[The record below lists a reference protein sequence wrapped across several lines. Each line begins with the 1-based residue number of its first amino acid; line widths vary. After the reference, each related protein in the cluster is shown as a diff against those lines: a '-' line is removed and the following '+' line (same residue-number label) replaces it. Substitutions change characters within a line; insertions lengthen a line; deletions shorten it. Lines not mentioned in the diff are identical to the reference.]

1 MNDIDI
7 QYILNK
13 LRTTGEAVHLDN
25 LDISWDYNNQ
35 LLNSKEILSIIL
47 TKISSVPLIPD
58 FTSKEVFE
66 TIGVT
71 QEQATMIQEYNKQL
85 IFIQT
90 LLEKFCIQEYVI
102 ESICKKMIDDSIE
115 SKLTKVN
122 VVEGDNFSF
131 LFDFMKNYQETNANQ
146 KDINQKGINQKGGSI
161 IDMLKTIF
169 TLFLLVTMVSPNIQK
184 KEEIVDIIDSNKKSY
199 SLGLINYSP
208 DEFKE
213 QLLLREPIKSGEI
226 SMNNIVVKYDN
237 DVKKN
242 LMTIF
247 GQIKS
252 LFSETP
258 GGAEQLER
266 IINEFN
272 EQSRDFSREIEEI
285 CIELMIKANDAGIF
299 RDFLD
304 LDTLKETEDK
314 IEKIESSVRKQTDEA
329 KEGIIGSVTGAVVSG
344 LSVPL
349 TQDIVTPV
357 AYISQLGSNIFEYI
371 STTKVLTKEK
381 SSILSDQKSVSNVEI
396 NGKQIF
402 NEMERIEFESK
413 LFTFSKLYCS
423 LGFNLQIKMMETSID
438 IIGDKVPYMSMI
450 SLIST
455 LDKNLAYQ
463 ITLLSNNPLDESN
476 KHTIMAF
483 VSLQQRL
490 AILKKI
496 TDALYNIV
504 NFSGKIQLVKM
515 ETYANANTIREV
527 DNYFDDQISKLREL
541 LNDLNKS
548 FPLREKNL
556 EERNRLA
563 RENIELII
571 AENKLKDMDQ
581 NATSYARQ
589 REAERQAK
597 EYSDWWLATKTVGAS
612 WLDVGLNSTLF
623 AKEGIQK
630 YTSAFVDLAGEGPL
644 SIIKGILKFL
654 DNILYQFLITP
665 SGWAIIMSG
674 LFVVGVMVGG
684 MTGTIR
690 IFVKGGQMFLAIVIG
705 GFLFVYK
712 IIKTPFGFI
721 YRKYVSLFVTDY
733 GPHGRQNYERFL
745 TQSEEG
751 EVYDNKMVYGG
762 KLRKHKKKTRKQRK
776 KMLTRR
782 LNKKRGIKKTK
793 YRKHLSRRK

>member
-1 MNDIDI
+1 MFIVRFYYFMLLYCVLEVN
-7 QYILNK
+7 YVK
-13 LRTTGEAVHLDN
+13 CVVK
-25 LDISWDYNNQ
+25 YNVKT
-35 LLNSKEILSIIL
+35 NSNE
-47 TKISSVPLIPD
+47 LI
-58 FTSKEVFE
+58 K
-66 TIGVT
+66 
-71 QEQATMIQEYNKQL
+71 
-85 IFIQT
+85 
-90 LLEKFCIQEYVI
+90 
-102 ESICKKMIDDSIE
+102 
-115 SKLTKVN
+115 
-122 VVEGDNFSF
+122 
-131 LFDFMKNYQETNANQ
+131 
-146 KDINQKGINQKGGSI
+146 
-161 IDMLKTIF
+161 
-169 TLFLLVTMVSPNIQK
+169 
-184 KEEIVDIIDSNKKSY
+184 
-199 SLGLINYSP
+199 YSP
-208 DEFKE
+208 EEFKE

-237 DVKKN
+237 DIKKN
-242 LMTIF
+242 LMNIF

-252 LFSETP
+252 VFTSTP
-258 GGAEQLER
+258 DGAEQLEK

-272 EQSRDFSREIEEI
+272 EQSRYYSREIEDI

-299 RDFLD
+299 RDFFD

-314 IEKIESSVRKQTDEA
+314 IEKIETSVRQQTEEA
-329 KEGIIGSVTGAVVSG
+329 KEGIIGSATGAVVSG
-344 LSVPL
+344 LSIPL

-357 AYISQLGSNIFEYI
+357 AYISQLGSSIFEYI

-381 SSILSDQKSVSNVEI
+381 SSVLSDQKSVSNIDI
-396 NGKQIF
+396 NGKQMFTEI
-402 NEMERIEFESK
+402 ERIEFESK

-423 LGFNLQIKMMETSID
+423 LGFNLQIKMRDTTID

-476 KHTIMAF
+476 KHTIMAL

-490 AILKKI
+490 SILKKI

-504 NFSGKIQLVKM
+504 NFSGKIQLIKM
-515 ETYANANTIREV
+515 ETYANAKTIKEV
-527 DNYFDDQISKLREL
+527 ENYFNDQLSKLREL

-556 EERNRLA
+556 EERNRIA

-597 EYSDWWLATKTVGAS
+597 EYSDWWLSTKTVGTS
-612 WLDVGLNSTLF
+612 WLDIGLNSTLF

-630 YTSAFVDLAGEGPL
+630 YTTAFVVLAGEGPL
-644 SIIKGILKFL
+644 SIIKGLLNFL
-654 DNILYQFLITP
+654 DSVLYQFLITP

-690 IFVKGGQMFLAIVIG
+690 IFIRGGQMFLTIVIG

-712 IIKTPFGFI
+712 IIKTPFGYNYKKI
-721 YRKYVSLFVTDY
+721 VSLSITDY
-733 GPHGRQNYERFL
+733 GPHGKENYERFMR
-745 TQSEEG
+745 QSEEG
-751 EVYDNKMVYGG
+751 EGEAYDNNMMYGG
-762 KLRKHKKKTRKQRK
+762 NPRKYKKKTRKQRK
-776 KMLTRR
+776 KKSTRK
-782 LNKKRGIKKTK
+782 LNRKRGIKNTK
-793 YRKHLSRRK
+793 QRKIFSRRK

>member
-7 QYILNK
+7 EYILNK
-13 LRTTGEAVHLDN
+13 LKTTGEAIHLDN
-25 LDISWDYNNQ
+25 LNISWDYNNQ
-35 LLNSKEILSIIL
+35 LLNCKEILSIIL
-47 TKISSVPLIPD
+47 TKISSVPMIPD
-58 FTSKEVFE
+58 FTLKEVFE

-71 QEQATMIQEYNKQL
+71 QAQATMIQEYNEQL

-90 LLEKFCIQEYVI
+90 LLEKYCIQEYVI

-115 SKLTKVN
+115 SKLKKEN
-122 VVEGDNFSF
+122 VMEGDNFSF
-131 LFDFMKNYQETNANQ
+131 LFDFMKNYQE
-146 KDINQKGINQKGGSI
+146 KDLNQKGGNI

-169 TLFLLVTMVSPNIQK
+169 TLFLLVTIVCPNYIQK
-184 KEEIVDIIDSNKKSY
+184 KEEIIDIIDANKKSY

-237 DVKKN
+237 DIKKN
-242 LMTIF
+242 LMTLF

-252 LFSETP
+252 VFSSTP
-258 GGAEQLER
+258 GGLEQLER

-272 EQSRDFSREIEEI
+272 EQSRHFSREIEEI
-285 CIELMIKANDAGIF
+285 CIELMIKANEAGIF

-314 IEKIESSVRKQTDEA
+314 IEKIESSVRKQTEEA

-349 TQDIVTPV
+349 TQDMVTPV
-357 AYISQLGSNIFEYI
+357 AYISQLGSSIFEYI

-381 SSILSDQKSVSNVEI
+381 SSILSEQKSVSNIET

-402 NEMERIEFESK
+402 NEIERIEFESK
-413 LFTFSKLYCS
+413 LFMFSKLYCS
-423 LGFNLQIKMMETSID
+423 LGFNLQIKMMDTTID

-527 DNYFDDQISKLREL
+527 ENYFNDQLSKLREL

-556 EERNRLA
+556 EERNRIA
-563 RENIELII
+563 KENIELII

-597 EYSDWWLATKTVGAS
+597 EYSDWWLATKTVGTS

-644 SIIKGILKFL
+644 SIIKGLLKFL
-654 DNILYQFLITP
+654 DSILYQFLITP

-690 IFVKGGQMFLAIVIG
+690 IFVRGGKMFLSIVIG
-705 GFLFVYK
+705 GFLFVFEM
-712 IIKTPFGFI
+712 IKTPFGYI

-751 EVYDNKMVYGG
+751 EVYDNNMVYGG
-762 KLRKHKKKTRKQRK
+762 KRRKHKKTTRKYKK

-782 LNKKRGIKKTK
+782 LNRKRGIKKTK